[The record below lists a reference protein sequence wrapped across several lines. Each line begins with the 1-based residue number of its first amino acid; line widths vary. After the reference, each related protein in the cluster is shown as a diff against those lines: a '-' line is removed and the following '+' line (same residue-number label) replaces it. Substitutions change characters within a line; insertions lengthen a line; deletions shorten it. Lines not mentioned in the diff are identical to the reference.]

1 MKIGELNGF
10 EFHVPDSGGKAGKY
24 KNKTGS
30 VQVRLNNCVKKNI
43 RFTVAKPASKDRAIE
58 KAKQYARDTTN
69 LPPKRSDTRER

>member
-43 RFTVAKPASKDRAIE
+43 RFSVDSPASKDRAIE
-58 KAKQYARDTTN
+58 KAKQYARDTAN
-69 LPPKRSDTRER
+69 FKHQRRDT